1 MATNLEFINKTTA
14 TSITQLDV
22 TGVFTAKY
30 DVYQVHV
37 QIHHAGGAGYFE
49 IRLLQADD
57 SLANESKYDIA
68 ALDLKSNTSSS
79 EYKFVDQ
86 NGGVGWRG
94 IGAYLDDG
102 EGYGITVT
110 IFNPFADDKYTFGQA
125 QSGSMNA
132 SNLQGTKAIG
142 VYKSTQSIGGMRVT
156 TSGGGSHDYINV
168 TTYGVKG

>member
-14 TSITQLDV
+14 TSVSSLDV

-30 DVYQVHV
+30 DVYQVHISTDMDGV
-37 QIHHAGGAGYFE
+37 GYFE

-57 SLANESKYDIA
+57 SLANESEYDVAVLELFSHASI
-68 ALDLKSNTSSS
+68 NQ
-79 EYKFVDQ
+79 YKFVDQ

-102 EGYGITVT
+102 DGYGFTANIY
-110 IFNPFADDKYTFGQA
+110 NPFADDKFTIATA
-125 QSGSMNA
+125 QSGSINN
-132 SNLQGTKAIG
+132 SNLMGTKAIG

-156 TSGGGSHDYINV
+156 NSSAATQNYINV
-168 TTYGVKG
+168 TTYGVKA

>member
-1 MATNLEFINKTTA
+1 MANLEFINQTKA
-14 TSITQLDV
+14 LSVTSLDV

-30 DVYQVHV
+30 DVYQVH
-37 QIHHAGGAGYFE
+37 ISTDLEGAGYFE

-68 ALDLKSNTSSS
+68 SLDLRGETAFV

-94 IGAYLDDG
+94 IGGYLNDG
-102 EGYGITVT
+102 EGYGFTLNV
-110 IFNPFADDKYTFGQA
+110 FNPFADDKYTYGKSQNSGMSDSATHLFGT
-125 QSGSMNA
+125 NA
-132 SNLQGTKAIG
+132 LG

-156 TSGGGSHDYINV
+156 NSSGQTHNYINV
-168 TTYGVKG
+168 TTYGIK

>member
-1 MATNLEFINKTTA
+1 MATNLEFINQTKA
-14 TSITQLDV
+14 TSVTSLDV

-30 DVYQVHV
+30 DVYQVH
-37 QIHHAGGAGYFE
+37 ISLDTDAAGYFE

-68 ALDLKSNTSSS
+68 SLDLKSNTSFA
-79 EYKFVDQ
+79 EYKFTDQ

-94 IGAYLDDG
+94 IGGYVDDG
-102 EGYGITVT
+102 DGYGITLN

-125 QSGSMNA
+125 QSGST
-132 SNLQGTKAIG
+132 SGGNLFGTKAIG

-156 TSGGGSHDYINV
+156 NSSVITHNYINV
-168 TTYGVKG
+168 TTYGVK

>member
-1 MATNLEFINKTTA
+1 MATKLEFINKTTA

-30 DVYQVHV
+30 DVYQVHI
-37 QIHHAGGAGYFE
+37 QMNLPGAGYFE

-57 SLANESKYDIA
+57 SLANESKYDVAVIEMNSHA
-68 ALDLKSNTSSS
+68 AFNQ
-79 EYKFVDQ
+79 YKFLNQD
-86 NGGVGWRG
+86 GGVGWRG

-102 EGYGITVT
+102 NGYGITVN
-110 IFNPFADDKYTFGQA
+110 IFNPFADDKFTIGTA
-125 QSGSMNA
+125 QSGSINN
-132 SNLQGTKAIG
+132 SNLMGTKGIG

-156 TSGGGSHDYINV
+156 TSGGGTSDYINV